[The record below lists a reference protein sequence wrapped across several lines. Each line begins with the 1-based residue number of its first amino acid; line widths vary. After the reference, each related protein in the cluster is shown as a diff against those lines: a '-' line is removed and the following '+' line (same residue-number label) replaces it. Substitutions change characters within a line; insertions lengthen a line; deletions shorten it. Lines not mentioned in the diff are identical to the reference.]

1 MRILVVSDTHG
12 RLNAV
17 YHVLEQ
23 LGEVDLILHAGD
35 HYRDG
40 DELAYTLEIPT
51 RGVMGNCDYPG
62 DGPLEDILIV
72 EGQKIFITHGHRLG
86 VKYDTEGILDR
97 AKQYGAKIAIYG
109 HTHVAD
115 FRVVDDIVIMNPGSP
130 EAPRGKGRPSVGLI
144 EIHGDEIEAEIFY
157 IDYFYP

>member
-17 YHVLEQ
+17 YLALEQ
-23 LGEVDLILHAGD
+23 VGEVDLILHAGD

-51 RGVMGNCDYPG
+51 RGVMGNCDFPG
-62 DGPLEDILIV
+62 DGPLEDILEV
-72 EGQKIFITHGHRLG
+72 EGHKIFICHGHRHG
-86 VKYDTEGILDR
+86 VKYDTEAILAR
-97 AKQYGAKIAIYG
+97 AKQLGARIAIYG

-115 FRVVDDIVIMNPGSP
+115 HRVVEDVLIMNPGSP
-130 EAPRGKGRPSVGLI
+130 ESPRGRGRPSVGLI
-144 EIHGDEIEAEIFY
+144 DIEGEDIQAEIFY
-157 IDYFYP
+157 IDHFYP